1 MFCALAAK
9 TIERIKQKQKN
20 FLKNNTIIIYVANKC
35 NSKTFIAKQSFS
47 NFVICI
53 MLFQLQSSY
62 QPAGDQPSAIEQL
75 TEGIISGEKYQ
86 TLLGVTGSGKTF
98 TMANVIQQV
107 QRPTLVLTHNKTL
120 VAQLYGEFKQ
130 FFPDNA
136 VGYFVSYYD
145 YYQPE
150 AYMPVSDVYI
160 EKDLSINE
168 ELDKLRLEA
177 TSQLLT
183 GRRDIIVVASVSCIY
198 GIGNPKDFES
208 GIVRIA
214 KKQVISRQGFL
225 HSLVNSLYNRTQIE
239 FKRGTFRVK
248 GDTVDIN
255 LPYADYGYR
264 VTFFGDEIEE
274 IETLDTHTNRRIAK
288 VDNAAIFPA
297 NLYIAPK
304 DMMQQ
309 IMYEIQDEMRLQTE
323 YFKSVG
329 KLIEA
334 QRLKE
339 RVEYDLEM
347 IRELGYCNG
356 IENYSRFFD
365 RRVPGTRPFCLLD
378 YFPKDFLCVID
389 ESHQTIPQVAGM
401 YGGDRS
407 RKLVLVDYGFRLPSA
422 LDNRPLNFHE
432 FENMLNQT
440 VFVSATPG
448 DYELEKTGGIVV
460 EQVVRP
466 TGLLE
471 PPIEIRPS
479 VNQIDDLLD
488 EIDKRVTKGGRVL
501 VTTLTKRMAEEMDKY
516 LGRINIKS
524 KYIHS
529 EVDTLER
536 VEILRQLRLGDIDV
550 LVGVNLLR
558 EGLDLPEVSLVAIL
572 DADKEGFLRNERS
585 LTQTAGR
592 AARNVEGLVI
602 FYADKMTESM
612 QRTIDETNRRREK
625 QIAYNIQHNITPATV
640 IKSIRQIMQ
649 QTSVL
654 DIKGFDP
661 SKPYAIQADED
672 IVNRAAEN
680 SAEYKTIPQMEKAI
694 NQTKKQME
702 KAARDL
708 DFIEA
713 AKLRDEMFR
722 LQKELEAMK

>member
-1 MFCALAAK
+1 
-9 TIERIKQKQKN
+9 
-20 FLKNNTIIIYVANKC
+20 
-35 NSKTFIAKQSFS
+35 
-47 NFVICI
+47 
-53 MLFQLQSSY
+53 MLNILVMPFQLHTNY
-62 QPAGDQPSAIEQL
+62 QPAGDQPKAIQELVDGVNEGEQ
-75 TEGIISGEKYQ
+75 YQ

-98 TMANVIQQV
+98 TIANLIQQV

-130 FFPDNA
+130 FFPENA

-150 AYMPVSDVYI
+150 AYMPVTGTYI

-168 ELDKLRLEA
+168 ELDKLRLQA
-177 TSQLLT
+177 TSQLLS

-198 GIGNPKDFES
+198 GMGNPTEYEN
-208 GIVRIA
+208 GIIRIQ
-214 KKQVISRQGFL
+214 KGQVLSRQGFL
-225 HSLVNSLYNRTQIE
+225 HALVNSLYNRSQGDFT
-239 FKRGTFRVK
+239 RGTFRVK

-255 LPYADYGYR
+255 LPYVDFGYR

-274 IETLDTHTNRRIAK
+274 IESIETATNKRIGLMDT
-288 VDNAAIFPA
+288 AAIFPA
-297 NLYIAPK
+297 NLYLAPK
-304 DMMQQ
+304 DMIVEVMH
-309 IMYEIQDEMRLQTE
+309 EIQDEMMLQVE

-329 KLIEA
+329 KFIEA
-334 QRLKE
+334 ARLKE

-365 RRVPGTRPFCLLD
+365 RRKPGTRPFCLLD

-422 LDNRPLNFHE
+422 MDNRPLNFHE
-432 FENMLNQT
+432 FESLTGQT
-440 VFVSATPG
+440 IFVSATPG
-448 DYELEKTGGIVV
+448 DYELEKTGGVVV

-466 TGLLE
+466 TGLLD

-479 VNQIDDLLD
+479 TNQIDDLLD
-488 EIDKRVTKGGRVL
+488 AIDDRVKKGDRVL

-529 EVDTLER
+529 DVDTLER
-536 VEILRQLRLGDIDV
+536 VEILRDLRLGVIDV

-592 AARNVEGLVI
+592 AARNVNGLVI

-612 QRTIDETNRRREK
+612 QRTIDETTRRRAK
-625 QIAYNIQHNITPATV
+625 QIAYNLEHGITPTTV
-640 IKSIRQIMQ
+640 SKSKEQVFA

-654 DIKGFDP
+654 DIKGYDP
-661 SKPYAIQADED
+661 SNPYALQQEESL
-672 IVNRAAEN
+672 VPSAAE
-680 SAEYKTIPQMEKAI
+680 EQVEFKTIPQVETAI
-694 NQTKKQME
+694 KKVKKEME

-713 AKLRDEMFR
+713 ARLRDEMFR
-722 LQKELEAMK
+722 LQKTLTEMK